1 MVQFYRVLDAKGKEA
16 FVAINKRQQQIS
28 KVLST
33 YIELSEAYNKSNTLE
48 NKDNSGT
55 DDSNEIILKLDKI
68 IEWLCV
74 SFPEGWNTSYCFE
87 RFYRLNRARFF
98 HLVKVCISSESDL
111 ATVKNSMKELLNK
124 LADSKNIRIENERS
138 MVTTTEM
145 AENFKLL
152 LLKASPILQ
161 SSIVE
166 GLIKYSKEG
175 ENDYYSSANEILEQI
190 SSIIPDVYKSHLR
203 ALSNLIID
211 KGEQTTSKSNALK
224 TVYHFVKSIQI
235 YSQKN
240 FHSLKL

>member
-152 LLKASPILQ
+152 LLKASPIFTIFPL
-161 SSIVE
+161 
-166 GLIKYSKEG
+166 SKG
-175 ENDYYSSANEILEQI
+175 
-190 SSIIPDVYKSHLR
+190 
-203 ALSNLIID
+203 
-211 KGEQTTSKSNALK
+211 
-224 TVYHFVKSIQI
+224 
-235 YSQKN
+235 
-240 FHSLKL
+240 